1 MSGSMRRYG
10 IRVCVVCDERYQATS
25 PAQKMCSSACRRQR
39 QSDRERSYETA
50 AREFREARMIEVMR
64 GEPTLENWQLEERF
78 GVGERTV
85 QRIRARAGIP
95 HPTWAEGGRGDG

>member
-1 MSGSMRRYG
+1 
-10 IRVCVVCDERYQATS
+10 
-25 PAQKMCSSACRRQR
+25 
-39 QSDRERSYETA
+39 
-50 AREFREARMIEVMR
+50 MIEVMR
-64 GEPTLENWQLEERF
+64 GEPELENWQLEERF